1 MTMTTDLVRTLY
13 RYSTWAT
20 ARILDA
26 AVRLSPEQLAA
37 PSGASYSSVR
47 ETLVHIMGAQWLWLS
62 RWNGTSPTATLD
74 ARLFRDLES
83 IRARWDQIEL
93 DTRRF
98 VTNLTD
104 AELARV
110 VEYRNT
116 RGERWAYP
124 LWQLVVH
131 QVNHATQHRGEIAAA
146 LTQLGHSPGDLDLL
160 IFIDQTEARR

>member
-1 MTMTTDLVRTLY
+1 MTIDHRPRPDSLSLQHVGDRADPRRGGAAEPRAAGRTAA
-13 RYSTWAT
+13 S
-20 ARILDA
+20 RIR
-26 AVRLSPEQLAA
+26 AV
-37 PSGASYSSVR
+37 ASYSSVR

-74 ARLFRDLES
+74 ARLFPDLGS

-104 AELARV
+104 ADLARV

-124 LWQLVVH
+124 LWQQVVH

-160 IFIDQTEARR
+160 IFIH

>member
-1 MTMTTDLVRTLY
+1 MTTDLVRTLY
-13 RYSTWAT
+13 RYSEWAT

-26 AVRLSPEQLAA
+26 ATRLSPEQLAA

-62 RWNGTSPTATLD
+62 RWNGTSPTAMLD
-74 ARLFRDLES
+74 ARQFPGLES
-83 IRARWDQIEL
+83 IRARWEQIEH

-104 AELARV
+104 TDLARV

-124 LWQLVVH
+124 LWQQVVH

>member
-1 MTMTTDLVRTLY
+1 MTTDLVRTLY
-13 RYSTWAT
+13 RYSEWAT

-26 AVRLSPEQLAA
+26 ATRLSPEQLAA

-62 RWNGTSPTATLD
+62 RWNGTSPTAMLD
-74 ARLFRDLES
+74 ARQFPGLES
-83 IRARWDQIEL
+83 IRARWDQIEH

-104 AELARV
+104 TDLARV

-124 LWQLVVH
+124 LWQQVVH

>member
-1 MTMTTDLVRTLY
+1 MTVDVVRTLY
-13 RYSTWAT
+13 RYSAWAT
-20 ARILDA
+20 ARILETA
-26 AVRLSPEQLAA
+26 ARLRPAELAA

-62 RWNGTSPTATLD
+62 RWKGASPTGMLA
-74 ARLFRDLES
+74 AREFPDLES
-83 IRARWDQIEL
+83 IRARWDQIED

-98 VTNLTD
+98 VTSLTD
-104 AELARV
+104 ADLARV

-124 LWQLVVH
+124 LWQQVVH

-146 LTQLGHSPGDLDLL
+146 LTQHGHSPGDLDLL
-160 IFIDQTEARR
+160 IFIDETEPRR